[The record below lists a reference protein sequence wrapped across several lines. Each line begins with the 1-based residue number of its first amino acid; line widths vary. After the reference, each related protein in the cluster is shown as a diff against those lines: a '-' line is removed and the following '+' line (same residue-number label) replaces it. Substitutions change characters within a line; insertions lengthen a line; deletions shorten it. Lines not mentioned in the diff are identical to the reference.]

1 MKIKVS
7 LWCLVLTILISACH
21 KKDSDGGYTRG
32 INWQKMLGGTDL
44 DGANDAKKTSDGGLI
59 VTGYSKSVDGD
70 LTGNK
75 GGEDILVAKLDAS
88 GNKQWVKNFG
98 GSAAENGSAVVTT
111 SDGGYIIAGTTQSSD
126 GDIPANQGNSDLVL
140 LKLDAS
146 GNKSWVKTYGGSQ
159 LEETTSIIPTF
170 DGGYL
175 LLGRTTSTDGI
186 ATGNH
191 GGSDIILIKLD
202 ASGDKKWVKLLGGSL
217 NDLPGQIL
225 LTADFGYVLCGSSES
240 KDGDISSN
248 KGGFD
253 YLLMKLDASGSK
265 VWDKTFGGSGSEYA
279 RGMIALEH
287 GEYVLTGSTNSKD
300 GDVNFNHGGAS
311 DIWVVYASASG
322 IKLWEKN
329 FGGPQEDYSNCITA
343 GTEGTFIIGGYSN
356 SKEGVTG
363 NNKGGYD
370 VLLVGMSIN
379 GTFVT
384 PSSYGGSLSDRPS
397 VIIPV
402 GNQTYLVT
410 GYSSST
416 DGDFSGN
423 HGNGND
429 DAFLMKLGL

>member
-1 MKIKVS
+1 MKISKA
-7 LWCLVLTILISACH
+7 LWCLVLTISISACH
-21 KKDSDGGYTRG
+21 KKDNYDGYTRG

-59 VTGYSKSVDGD
+59 VTGYSKSADGD

-98 GSAAENGSAVVTT
+98 GSLADNGNAVVTT
-111 SDGGYIIAGTTQSSD
+111 TDGGYIIAGTTQSSD
-126 GDIPANQGNSDLVL
+126 GDIPSNQGNSEVVI

-146 GNKSWVKTYGGSQ
+146 GNKSWVKTYGGS
-159 LEETTSIIPTF
+159 LLDETTSIITTI

-175 LLGRTTSTDGI
+175 VLARTTSTDGI

-191 GGSDIILIKLD
+191 GGSDIMLIKLD
-202 ASGDKKWVKLLGGSL
+202 ASGDEQWVKLLGGSL
-217 NDLPGQIL
+217 NDLPGQIVL
-225 LTADFGYVLCGSSES
+225 NADGGFMLCGSSAS

-253 YLLMKLDASGSK
+253 YLLMKLDASGNK

-279 RGMIALEH
+279 RGLITEY
-287 GEYVLTGSTNSKD
+287 GGYVLTGSTDSND
-300 GDVNFNHGGAS
+300 GDVSFNHGGAS
-311 DIWVVYASASG
+311 DIWVVYAGASG
-322 IKLWEKN
+322 IKQWEKT
-329 FGGPQEDYSNCITA
+329 FGGSQEDYSYCITP
-343 GTEGTFIIGGYSN
+343 GTEGRIIVAGYSN
-356 SKEGVTG
+356 SKEGETS
-363 NNKGGYD
+363 NNKGSYD
-370 VLLVGMSIN
+370 LLFLNLTIN
-379 GTFVT
+379 GSLA
-384 PSSYGGSLSDRPS
+384 PSSFGGSMSDRS
-397 VIIPV
+397 SAIIPV
-402 GNQTYLVT
+402 GNRTYVVA

-429 DAFLMKLGL
+429 DAFLMKLSL